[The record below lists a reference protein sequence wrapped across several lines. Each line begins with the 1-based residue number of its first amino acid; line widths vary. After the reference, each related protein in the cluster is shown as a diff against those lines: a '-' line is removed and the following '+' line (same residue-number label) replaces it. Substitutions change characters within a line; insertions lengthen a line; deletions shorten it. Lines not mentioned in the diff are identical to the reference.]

1 MLQNL
6 RKLKRRKYFST
17 QPEAN
22 ISLIIK
28 SNTDITRKGSY
39 KPISLRKI
47 DAENTF
53 KIKAN

>member
-17 QPEAN
+17 QPETN

-47 DAENTF
+47 DAKNTF